1 MGSQTTRPNVST
13 VSTTLTYDG
22 DISNDEESEATT
34 LTYKGDVEDVENHL
48 KKQEMHQ
55 NPDQLCTGN
64 FDTVTSLR
72 NEIFIFKGSLMW
84 RYGKRG
90 QLRRGYPAPF
100 KQMFIGLPDNVHKV
114 DAVYERP
121 GDNYILF
128 FTGNQYWVTNGDC

>member
-1 MGSQTTRPNVST
+1 
-13 VSTTLTYDG
+13 
-22 DISNDEESEATT
+22 
-34 LTYKGDVEDVENHL
+34 
-48 KKQEMHQ
+48 
-55 NPDQLCTGN
+55 
-64 FDTVTSLR
+64 
-72 NEIFIFKGSLMW
+72 MW

-128 FTGNQYWVTNGDC
+128 FIGDFLYNFLYQQNPLLSYWCFVHLII